1 MVYESIHGRT
11 QQVAESIAS
20 GLSRF
25 ATVRVLSVND
35 ADPDTVGEPDLL
47 VVGAPD
53 HWSGLSLPE
62 AHADDIREAQNASD
76 PAATVLPPGAISMR
90 EWFTELPPT
99 PTLFAVFET
108 RTRRHLSVFEAD
120 TQIQHVLDINGFT
133 PVMPPEIFF
142 LSTDGEFEPGEL
154 NRAKTWGTALAT
166 TTYHQHSG
174 GRLAT

>member
-1 MVYESIHGRT
+1 MVVYESIHGRT
-11 QQVAESIAS
+11 QQVAESIAA

-25 ATVRVLSVND
+25 ATVRVLGVND

-62 AHADDIREAQNASD
+62 AHTDDIREAQNASD
-76 PAATVLPPGAISMR
+76 PATAGLPAGAISMR

-99 PTLFAVFET
+99 PTLFAAFET
-108 RTRRHLSVFEAD
+108 RTRRHRPILEAD
-120 TQIQHVLDINGFT
+120 TQIQHILDINGFT

-142 LSTDGEFEPGEL
+142 LSADGEPEPGEL
-154 NRAKTWGTALAT
+154 RRAKIWGTALARST
-166 TTYHQHSG
+166 
-174 GRLAT
+174 